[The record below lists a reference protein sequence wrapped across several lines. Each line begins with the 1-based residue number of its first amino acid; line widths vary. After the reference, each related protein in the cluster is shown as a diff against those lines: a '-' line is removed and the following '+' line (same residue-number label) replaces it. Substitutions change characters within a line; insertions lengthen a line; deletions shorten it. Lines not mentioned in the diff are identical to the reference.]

1 MPVDVVAVA
10 DGRPAPVPDTGRG
23 PDPVPGRVDVLVP
36 GLRRVTA
43 PNPGMM
49 TGPGTNSYLVGAG
62 EIAVVDPGPDDPA
75 HVGVLLDAAT
85 SAGERVRWVLV
96 THTHPDHAP
105 GAARLAAAAGAEVV
119 GFGASEGFVPDVEAG
134 DGFVLEGPTFRLR
147 ALATP
152 GHASDH
158 LCWLLEEQRVL
169 LSGDHVMDKVTVVV
183 APPDGNMAQYLE
195 SLRRVAELVPPLEAI
210 APGHGRLLG
219 SPRLVVEAVIAHR
232 LDREQ
237 LVVAALDAAG
247 TATPDDLVP
256 VVYADVDAARF
267 GVARLSLWAH
277 LRKLA
282 EEGRAV
288 EVAAA
293 PVPTYR
299 SAAASAATG
308 GT

>member
-1 MPVDVVAVA
+1 MA
-10 DGRPAPVPDTGRG
+10 DGRPVPVPDTGTG

-43 PNPGMM
+43 PNPSMM
-49 TGPGTNSYLVGAG
+49 TGPGTNSYLVGNG

-75 HVGVLLDAAT
+75 HIGALLDAAT
-85 SAGERVRWVLV
+85 AVGERVRWVLV

-119 GFGASEGFVPDVEAG
+119 GFGAREGFVPDVEAG
-134 DGFVLEGPTFRLR
+134 EGFVLEGPTFRLR

-158 LCWLLEEQRVL
+158 LCWLMEDQRVL
-169 LSGDHVMDKVTVVV
+169 LSGDHVMDKVTVVI
-183 APPDGNMAQYLE
+183 APPDGDMAQYLE
-195 SLRRVAELVPPLEAI
+195 SLHRVAELEPPLEAI

-219 SPRLVVEAVIAHR
+219 SPRRVVEAVIAHR
-232 LDREQ
+232 LDRERM
-237 LVVAALDAAG
+237 VAGALDAAG
-247 TATPDDLVP
+247 TATPEDLVP
-256 VVYADVDAARF
+256 VVYSDVDAARF

>member
-1 MPVDVVAVA
+1 MPVGVAAVA
-10 DGRPAPVPDTGRG
+10 DGRPQPVPDTGMG
-23 PDPVPGRVDVLVP
+23 PDPVPGRVDVLAP

-49 TGPGTNSYLVGAG
+49 TGPGTNTYLVGTG

-75 HVGVLLDAAT
+75 HIRRLLDAAA

-105 GAARLAAAAGAEVV
+105 GAARLAAATGAGLI
-119 GFGASEGFVPDVEAG
+119 GFGARGGFVPDMEAG

-158 LCWLLEEQRVL
+158 LCWLLEDRGIL

-183 APPDGNMAQYLE
+183 APPDGDMTQYLE
-195 SLRRVAELVPPLEAI
+195 SLRRVAELEPPLEAI
-210 APGHGRLLG
+210 APGHGRFLG
-219 SPRLVVEAVIAHR
+219 SPRRVVEAVVAHR
-232 LDREQ
+232 LERER
-237 LVVAALDAAG
+237 LVAAALDAAG

-256 VVYADVDAARF
+256 VVYADVEAARF
-267 GVARLSLWAH
+267 GVAQLSLWAH

-282 EEGRAV
+282 AEGRAV
-288 EVAAA
+288 EVEGA

-299 SAAASAATG
+299 SAAAPAATG